1 MVVRSLLPKALGLT
15 KNGAVPG
22 DFNVTLKSVGWARIT
37 SPSTQLQVATSIK
50 QRMATYKHHPSFT
63 ASLPLKKG
71 GTGRFYFPY
80 WGTGTFQG
88 LDEVQ
93 ELAILFCIHGCYKSE
108 MFMLLN
114 PEKKQSQVGDMFFWY
129 GSVEF
134 WKTLPSK
141 IVTKSWVYRIAHE
154 KGGFLYKG
162 SISWPFQTSEPSFN
176 ISILQNFPW
185 NRNSRKMKP
194 YMKPTTKMRK
204 LDVPAVDMSFHVD
217 LGPSK
222 GLDAG
227 CVSHDEDQHDVAL
240 SFFRM

>member
-1 MVVRSLLPKALGLT
+1 MVVRSLLPKTLGLT
-15 KNGAVPG
+15 KNG
-22 DFNVTLKSVGWARIT
+22 TVGWARIT

-50 QRMATYKHHPSFT
+50 QRMATYKHRSFT

-71 GTGRFYFPY
+71 GTGRLYFPC

-93 ELAILFCIHGCYKSE
+93 ALAIMCCIHGCYKSE

-114 PEKKQSQVGDMFFWY
+114 PQKKKQSQVGDMFFWY
-129 GSVEF
+129 GSIEF

-141 IVTKSWVYRIAHE
+141 IVTKSWAYRITHE
-154 KGGFLYKG
+154 KVGFLYKG
-162 SISWPFQTSEPSFN
+162 SISCPFQTSEPSCN